1 MARLYF
7 FMVLLRKKYKS
18 KIGSAEMPCIRCNQ
32 SEIST
37 LVNISYFLA
46 AIIK

>member
-18 KIGSAEMPCIRCNQ
+18 KIGSAE

-46 AIIK
+46 AKTK